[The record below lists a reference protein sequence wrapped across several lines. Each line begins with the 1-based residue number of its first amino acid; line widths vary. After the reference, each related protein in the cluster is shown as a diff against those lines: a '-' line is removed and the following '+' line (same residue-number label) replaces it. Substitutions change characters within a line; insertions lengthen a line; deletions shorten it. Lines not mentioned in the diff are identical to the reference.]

1 MPKPIP
7 IQRAGA
13 RVVTKL
19 PSRFQ
24 VGDTVHVVGTVT
36 AVAFGEGQVNYD
48 VIVGTHAELP
58 PQPIVSVRSY
68 DVYPRA
74 LQQDPQTSEPTI

>member
-1 MPKPIP
+1 MAKPIP
-7 IQRAGA
+7 IKAA

-24 VGDTVHVVGTVT
+24 VGDIVQVAGVVT
-36 AVAFGEGQVNYD
+36 AVSFGEGQVNYD
-48 VIVGTHAELP
+48 VQVGTHAELP

-68 DVYPRA
+68 DVNPRA